1 MFRQILKNKMY
12 QNKMYQNKMYQKTVF
27 YSMPPPR
34 DPEPDPFFYGL
45 IALGIIYLIK
55 RSEPPQY

>member
-1 MFRQILKNKMY
+1 MFRQILK
-12 QNKMYQNKMYQKTVF
+12 NKMYQNKMYQKTVF

>member
-1 MFRQILKNKMY
+1 MFRQIVKNKI
-12 QNKMYQNKMYQKTVF
+12 YQKRGF